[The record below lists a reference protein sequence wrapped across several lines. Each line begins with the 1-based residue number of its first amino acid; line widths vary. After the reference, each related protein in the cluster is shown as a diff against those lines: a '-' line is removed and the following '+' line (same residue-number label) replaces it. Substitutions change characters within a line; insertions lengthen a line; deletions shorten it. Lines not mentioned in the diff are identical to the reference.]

1 MRGLSLALLPLA
13 LLLSISEAS
22 KNYVVTVGKG
32 SQLKFD
38 PETVTAAAGDT
49 ITYQFFAKVT
59 DAGQCR
65 VDHGS
70 VNSCDDRTMR

>member
-1 MRGLSLALLPLA
+1 MRGSSLAILPLS

-38 PETVTAAAGDT
+38 PETLTAAVGDT
-49 ITYQFFAKVT
+49 ITYQFFAKVGDT
-59 DAGQCR
+59 LKDVRRTTATLTR
-65 VDHGS
+65 S
-70 VNSCDDRTMR
+70 NRTMQ